1 MALLTTLTLVNFI
14 FLLIF
19 FLFRRSTRMTYTE
32 KMVAR
37 KLAAYVI
44 TFLVLMLIGLML
56 LNVTNAVQ
64 IIAYV
69 INIVFTLTLILYF
82 INFLSGLKH
91 P

>member
-1 MALLTTLTLVNFI
+1 
-14 FLLIF
+14 
-19 FLFRRSTRMTYTE
+19 MTYTE